1 MVFARSIRDDPRKI
15 KFNVK
20 VRPYFKDIFTYL
32 RKIFGL
38 GFDIERE
45 LLEKVNSELDGLLLN
60 RMHSETSSVLLLFS
74 RITGPLNDRTP
85 IAEKICQRQS
95 RFGAAEK
102 ESSDDPQFIKEMVAL
117 HDKCI
122 IFAMIEK
129 LLSGNA
135 TLKDTFAEL
144 VNREVGKMET
154 AELISSFCDRII
166 MKTLSAYLQKEVL
179 PALISGDRY
188 PDREP
193 LLDEFLKRGS
203 NFDLMYNWYRK
214 FVVYLDR
221 FHLKYHQLPPLE
233 EEGLGHHNKEIVFD
247 AVNVNLA
254 NAIIE
259 LIDREREGTF
269 LTHIYTAYIA
279 NILYIP
285 VTPSPVHSHHIGG
298 IINRHLILSTVQI
311 YERMGMGKLDVYR
324 ADLEQRLLEDTRL
337 YYAGKA
343 NEWIAKDSTPD
354 YLLRVEKALEEEK
367 SRVSNYLN
375 TESEAR
381 LLQVLDKELLEH
393 KETELLEKEGSGLK
407 VLLLNNMHSDISRM
421 FRLFSRIT
429 GPPCGLTP
437 IAEIYKHH
445 IIDLGSE
452 KISHAAGAAD
462 KESSD
467 DPQFIK

>member
-60 RMHSETSSVLLLFS
+60 RMHS
-74 RITGPLNDRTP
+74 PLNDRTP

-95 RFGAAEK
+95 RMSSSSSSAAGAAEK

-259 LIDREREGTF
+259 LIDREREG
-269 LTHIYTAYIA
+269 
-279 NILYIP
+279 
-285 VTPSPVHSHHIGG
+285 G

-324 ADLEQRLLEDTRL
+324 ADLEQRLLEDT
-337 YYAGKA
+337 
-343 NEWIAKDSTPD
+343 
-354 YLLRVEKALEEEK
+354 
-367 SRVSNYLN
+367 
-375 TESEAR
+375 
-381 LLQVLDKELLEH
+381 
-393 KETELLEKEGSGLK
+393 
-407 VLLLNNMHSDISRM
+407 
-421 FRLFSRIT
+421 
-429 GPPCGLTP
+429 
-437 IAEIYKHH
+437 
-445 IIDLGSE
+445 
-452 KISHAAGAAD
+452 
-462 KESSD
+462 
-467 DPQFIK
+467 